1 MPLHSLAARCLL
13 GRRGYVHS
21 LGFPPITPQGSRP
34 ASPAAPSD
42 PPSHPTTARLAPA
55 PGRLAFPQPSHS
67 DSSPPHSGSTR
78 SPPFT
83 SVPGSSPLETWAAEL
98 NDFFPTHLSPTA
110 ASSLVVR
117 ADELKCLRCGQ
128 VHYWI
133 PRQPRSLHWAHHP
146 QPFLVLALHLHLA
159 RDPPA
164 RPRGATL
171 RRRCS
176 SMPSGPSTS
185 NTRGPCQPP
194 VRESYMLPMGSVGSL
209 HLANLNPAPQSRLR
223 SSNTLRRSGSKLT
236 YNYDSHLLRGTC
248 TFDAEVAADNMASD
262 SLTLE

>member
-1 MPLHSLAARCLL
+1 MS
-13 GRRGYVHS
+13 
-21 LGFPPITPQGSRP
+21 
-34 ASPAAPSD
+34 
-42 PPSHPTTARLAPA
+42 
-55 PGRLAFPQPSHS
+55 
-67 DSSPPHSGSTR
+67 STR

-83 SVPGSSPLETWAAEL
+83 SVPGYSPLETWAAEL

-128 VHYWI
+128 VHYRI

-146 QPFLVLALHLHLA
+146 QPSWSSRYIYTLPETLLQGRVVQPYVDAAHQCLRGRPPPTHAGLVNHQCENPTCSPWA
-159 RDPPA
+159 RSA
-164 RPRGATL
+164 HSA
-171 RRRCS
+171 
-176 SMPSGPSTS
+176 
-185 NTRGPCQPP
+185 
-194 VRESYMLPMGSVGSL
+194 SL

-248 TFDAEVAADNMASD
+248 TFDAEVAADYMASD
-262 SLTLE
+262 SLTLSDWGC